1 MTAYCGVDFHAR
13 QQTIAYCDSQDGEI
27 KFIQLR
33 HDDRESLHRF
43 YTQFQPPV
51 VVGLESGG
59 YSDWFERFLEEIGI
73 EAWFGNPT
81 EIRRRARSRQKND
94 WRDAELLLDLLLKGE
109 FPRVH
114 RQKPESRAVLVR
126 LRYRHKLVQLR
137 TKATNS
143 LHALAIREGLT
154 LGAQLLSKQG
164 RLKLMALPLAEVQ
177 ATQRQEW
184 LEIIDLLSTKIR
196 RIDQE
201 LCGLAQQNELV
212 QLVRT
217 HPGIGVLTGLA
228 LVHTLAPVSRFRNS
242 RKVTAYVGL
251 EPREFSSDNKQR
263 WGGISKAGSP
273 LLRFLLVEAAQQA
286 ARHDSLM
293 KNTFLHLSARRGRSK
308 ARVAVARKLLVR
320 AYILLRDEIDYA
332 TYLRRTV
339 AVGRLGISR
348 EPSAP
353 SLVQNQLVH

>member
-33 HDDRESLHRF
+33 HDDRESLCRF

-51 VVGLESGG
+51 VVGLEAGG

-109 FPRVH
+109 FPRIH
-114 RQKPESRAVLVR
+114 RQNPESRAVLAR

-143 LHALAIREGLT
+143 LHALAIREGLP

-164 RLKLMALPLAEVQ
+164 TP
-177 ATQRQEW
+177 
-184 LEIIDLLSTKIR
+184 
-196 RIDQE
+196 
-201 LCGLAQQNELV
+201 
-212 QLVRT
+212 
-217 HPGIGVLTGLA
+217 
-228 LVHTLAPVSRFRNS
+228 
-242 RKVTAYVGL
+242 
-251 EPREFSSDNKQR
+251 
-263 WGGISKAGSP
+263 
-273 LLRFLLVEAAQQA
+273 
-286 ARHDSLM
+286 
-293 KNTFLHLSARRGRSK
+293 
-308 ARVAVARKLLVR
+308 
-320 AYILLRDEIDYA
+320 
-332 TYLRRTV
+332 
-339 AVGRLGISR
+339 
-348 EPSAP
+348 
-353 SLVQNQLVH
+353 